1 MGAMTT
7 GGAIGAGMTGG
18 PIIGNT
24 IRSAG
29 MTGAGTTDDT
39 IPDAMTTTTT
49 TTATAGAITMPPGMA
64 GITTAGRIG
73 TGGTRAGTERD
84 PSLPLNVRSAEGET
98 HV

>member
-1 MGAMTT
+1 MTT
-7 GGAIGAGMTGG
+7 GGAIAAGMTGG

-39 IPDAMTTTTT
+39 IPDAMTT
-49 TTATAGAITMPPGMA
+49 ATAGAITMPPGMA
-64 GITTAGRIG
+64 GIMTAGRIG

-84 PSLPLNVRSAEGET
+84 PSLPLDVTSAGET
-98 HV
+98 HA